1 MAPPPP
7 PLSIDT
13 LCGAAASG
21 EAEEPL
27 SPTARMFHDFYIVAV
42 LGLGKPID
50 LEPARA
56 GVGATLSRHPPLLQ
70 HPSIYVFV
78 PLFFLHTIYKLVLL

>member
-21 EAEEPL
+21 EAAEEPL

-56 GVGATLSRHPPLLQ
+56 GVGATLARHPRFC
-70 HPSIYVFV
+70 SIRVYTFFF
-78 PLFFLHTIYKLVLL
+78 LFFSFAIYKLVLL